1 MRIIRYFIAIVI
13 VVIASCADREQMLRQ
28 LEQAEQQNRDY
39 VPFTSDSLALSLTDY
54 FDSHGTPNER
64 MRAHYILGCAYRDL
78 GEAPRALE
86 CYNDAVECADTTAT
100 DCDFKTLS
108 RVHGQ
113 MAGMFN
119 GMVAPELGLLN
130 EKKAMKYALMARDTL
145 SYIVF
150 YENQVSSYWLLN
162 QEDSILT
169 VCDSAMNMY
178 NRIGQPQY
186 AATTRGM
193 VVDLNLRKGSL
204 DEASHNMQIYEKYSG
219 KISDNYVA
227 SLGNEIYYDVKGRLL
242 LAYGKTDSAKVFFE
256 RLMQFKDNITYQEA
270 AVRGLFSVY
279 EKINVNDSIAKYA
292 HLFTQINDSSN
303 IIKSSSEITRMQS
316 LYNFTRVKDYASRK
330 EKEANRYKS
339 IVYIIVFAFLAIS
352 STIYYFYKKHE
363 QVRKNELSRINE
375 EYSNNIILYKNLLHE
390 IELYRSSNEM
400 FIKEKEKELQNLKK
414 ELLRYHEDE
423 AVIEKWDTEQSIQS
437 SELLLLLHKYA
448 RRVHRPNQS
457 EWQELTKLTQRKI
470 PDFYNKITQ
479 SEKKLTDQ
487 EIIASI
493 LIRLG
498 FIPSE
503 LSALFG
509 FTKQRASNLRRT
521 INRKLFDSNDT
532 KQLDKNIA
540 RL

>member
-1 MRIIRYFIAIVI
+1 MVKKLLSLFIIAVAAI
-13 VVIASCADREQMLRQ
+13 SCADREQMLRQ

-256 RLMQFKDNITYQEA
+256 RLMQFKDNIHHYSHTFY
-270 AVRGLFSVY
+270 VLFSNCVNWC
-279 EKINVNDSIAKYA
+279 KNWGINGILCCDVHY
-292 HLFTQINDSSN
+292 FTN
-303 IIKSSSEITRMQS
+303 
-316 LYNFTRVKDYASRK
+316 
-330 EKEANRYKS
+330 
-339 IVYIIVFAFLAIS
+339 
-352 STIYYFYKKHE
+352 
-363 QVRKNELSRINE
+363 
-375 EYSNNIILYKNLLHE
+375 
-390 IELYRSSNEM
+390 
-400 FIKEKEKELQNLKK
+400 
-414 ELLRYHEDE
+414 
-423 AVIEKWDTEQSIQS
+423 
-437 SELLLLLHKYA
+437 
-448 RRVHRPNQS
+448 
-457 EWQELTKLTQRKI
+457 
-470 PDFYNKITQ
+470 
-479 SEKKLTDQ
+479 
-487 EIIASI
+487 
-493 LIRLG
+493 
-498 FIPSE
+498 
-503 LSALFG
+503 
-509 FTKQRASNLRRT
+509 
-521 INRKLFDSNDT
+521 
-532 KQLDKNIA
+532 
-540 RL
+540 